1 MEIQWEMHFVVSLTT
16 TRKWIQF
23 SFCFRFKQSAKQI
36 PKLQQAGF
44 TMPWNWKRDFSIR
57 SVGMKSLWILWP
69 DGCVLLRLLTRWKC
83 PGLLKEWDKSVRSLG
98 LQQDKS
104 SRSEGLKGFHPH
116 RPDGNVPLFEN
127 TKAWRHGG
135 RTCLVGWGHSRD
147 LSTPWWSVSTP
158 SQSLSQAWRAPVCP
172 EELEHTLTRFG
183 QTYHHPTS

>member
-1 MEIQWEMHFVVSLTT
+1 MNGFICLQLELRKRMGLGLMLRFTKKNPNFLT
-16 TRKWIQF
+16 
-23 SFCFRFKQSAKQI
+23 
-36 PKLQQAGF
+36 PP

-69 DGCVLLRLLTRWKC
+69 DGFVLLRLLTRWKC

-127 TKAWRHGG
+127 TKAWRHGVFPYDSDNESNFQ
-135 RTCLVGWGHSRD
+135 TFSICLFSII
-147 LSTPWWSVSTP
+147 
-158 SQSLSQAWRAPVCP
+158 QRAVK
-172 EELEHTLTRFG
+172 
-183 QTYHHPTS
+183 S